1 MSVDIK
7 VDIKTETVDFN
18 GQSAVLVSVKGG
30 SNVIGTCSAGNI
42 NQSGGSNS
50 RTRLFYIGNDPV
62 INLVCPSRGNKR
74 SDKLVSFCPGFTGYD
89 AGINGAI
96 TNGFN
101 KLNEG
106 ESLSSG
112 LRDIIGLLEDG
123 VYAIYY
129 ADYYPTDGN
138 GIFFWGGYNISHEVR
153 GTAEYNRVI
162 GEKTYKPCF
171 LLPTQP
177 MDYFAA
183 KIKRGTDGQV
193 KKRRVQGISYHVT
206 GLFSALLKGHHGAVS
221 CVDLGVPFRC
231 AVIEKISEPYTDKVR
246 VAPANVPPPAPT
258 AEEVDPEAPDAAEQI
273 DVAAPAAVPPE
284 PIAAAPTNGITGF
297 RGPSVKI
304 PLDVFPKD
312 MLRQLIEGRSE
323 YKPEHFNVLAAKLN
337 TIRRKSISN
346 NVLPIT
352 VLERA
357 EQLPDCE
364 MVESAY
370 AIDQLTDDQLNC
382 LLRGDVEYNGEVIIS
397 PNFYSSVVT
406 AISYLQFKDPKRFVD
421 FSIAIME
428 NPELS
433 AAHEYAARR
442 VSSQISNQKVY
453 GFFKSVADSNDIK
466 YEKIVSIA
474 QTFIKHF
481 KPS

>member
-1 MSVDIK
+1 MGVDIK
-7 VDIKTETVDFN
+7 SETVDFN
-18 GQSAVLVSVKGG
+18 GQSTLLVSVKGG
-30 SNVIGTCSAGNI
+30 SCAIGTCSAGNI
-42 NQSGGSNS
+42 NQTGGSNS

-62 INLVCPSRGNKR
+62 INLVCPGNGNKR

-89 AGINGAI
+89 SGINGAI

-106 ESLSSG
+106 ESLGSG
-112 LRDIIGLLEDG
+112 LRDLFGLLEDG
-123 VYAIYY
+123 VYAVYY

-153 GTAEYNRVI
+153 GTAEYNRTI
-162 GEKTYKPCF
+162 GDKTFKPCF

-177 MDYFAA
+177 MDYYAT
-183 KIKRGTDGQV
+183 KMRMGTDGQV
-193 KKRRVQGISYHVT
+193 KKRRVQGIAYHVT

-221 CVDLGVPFRC
+221 CVDMGVPFRC
-231 AVIEKISEPYTDKVR
+231 AVIEKISEPYTDKII
-246 VAPANVPPPAPT
+246 VAPANVPPTPT
-258 AEEVDPEAPDAAEQI
+258 AESVDPEAPDAAEQI
-273 DVAAPAAVPPE
+273 D
-284 PIAAAPTNGITGF
+284 AAAPEAAQSEPAVAVPAKSVTGF

-304 PLDVFPKD
+304 PLDVFPKE
-312 MLRQLIEGRSE
+312 MLRQLLEGRSE
-323 YKPEHFNVLAAKLN
+323 YKPEHFSVLMAKLN
-337 TIRRKSISN
+337 TVRRKSISN

-370 AIDQLTDDQLNC
+370 AIDKLTDDQLNC

-406 AISYLQFKDPKRFVD
+406 AISYLQFKDLKRFVD

-442 VSSQISNQKVY
+442 VSSQVSNQKVY
-453 GFFKSVADSNDIK
+453 NFFKSAVDGGDIK
-466 YEKIVSIA
+466 YEKIISIA
-474 QTFIKHF
+474 QTYITHF
-481 KPS
+481 KPT